1 MKKEYIKSFV
11 RYVVYHRNM
20 MKTYYK
26 PCIIEILD
34 DMQKI
39 PETMRWNSDLHNRM
53 EIKTD
58 EEIKWKEI

>member
-1 MKKEYIKSFV
+1 MKKEYIKCFV
-11 RYVVYHRNM
+11 RYGTYHRNM

-26 PCIIEILD
+26 PCIIGILD

-39 PETMRWNSDLHNRM
+39 PETTKWNSGLHNRM

-58 EEIKWKEI
+58 EEFKWKEI

>member
-39 PETMRWNSDLHNRM
+39 PGTIRWNSDLPNRM

>member
-1 MKKEYIKSFV
+1 
-11 RYVVYHRNM
+11 M